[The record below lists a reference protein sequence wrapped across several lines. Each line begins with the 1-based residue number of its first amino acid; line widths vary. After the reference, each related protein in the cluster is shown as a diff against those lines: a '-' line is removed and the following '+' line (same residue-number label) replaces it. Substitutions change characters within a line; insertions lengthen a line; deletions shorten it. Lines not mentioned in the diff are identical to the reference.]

1 MFWRMRITQVYNSFC
16 GINNILI
23 MLVLVFSITI
33 QIALIEPCLVKIFLA
48 AYLLV
53 REVNNVVIPHIR

>member
-1 MFWRMRITQVYNSFC
+1 MYNSFC

>member
-1 MFWRMRITQVYNSFC
+1 MRITQVYNSFC
-16 GINNILI
+16 GINNILV
-23 MLVLVFSITI
+23 MLVLVLVFSITI
-33 QIALIEPCLVKIFLA
+33 QIALREPCLVKIFLA